1 MSNFRDSDA
10 AREKFVKYYRKY
22 RGNPMR
28 VLLGFYTGQY
38 HKFLISCFFYL
49 VKHSPA
55 LFSPLLIAN
64 VINGVLA
71 GGDAAKRAI
80 LVNAGIW
87 LALLAIHLPANY
99 LYAMYRS
106 RVTRGTEAGLRSAL
120 VRKLQELSIP
130 YHTRMQS
137 GRLQSKIIRDVEA
150 IETLSSQLFNNVLNI
165 VMNLFITIGITA
177 VKNRLILVFFVL
189 VAPVASLTVI
199 AFRRRI
205 GKVNRDFRL
214 EMEETSARVMEMVEM
229 VPVTRAHALEE
240 VENERMTRQLQATAE
255 KGYRLDILQSNFG
268 AAGWVVFQVFQAFC
282 LIFTGF
288 MALSGRILVG
298 DITFYQTSFTT
309 VVNQFTALI
318 NLLPLITKGLESVT
332 SVGEVLSSDDVEQ
345 NEGKEVLPDLKG
357 AFEFKNVRY
366 AYPGT
371 EGRVLDDINL
381 TIPEGETIAVVG
393 ESGSGKTTMMNLL
406 IGFMEPD
413 RGQILVDGKDMKS
426 IDLKSYRRFLS
437 VVPQMPLLFTGTL
450 RDNIAYGMENATDE
464 EIMAAAKAANLGSM
478 IEKLPNGLDTMLE
491 EHGANLSGGQRQ
503 RIAIARAVIRN
514 PKMIILDEATSALDV
529 VSEKE
534 IQNAL
539 ERLVK
544 DRTTFVVAHRLSTIK
559 NADRIVVL
567 ERGRIVE
574 SGTYEELMEKQG
586 VFYHMES
593 LQMSTVKNNKA

>member
-1 MSNFRDSDA
+1 MNNFRDSDA
-10 AREKFVKYYRKY
+10 AQEKFVKYYKKY
-22 RGNPMR
+22 RNSPMK

-49 VKHSPA
+49 IKHSPA

-71 GGDAAKRAI
+71 GGETAKRAI

-366 AYPGT
+366 TYPGT
-371 EGRVLDDINL
+371 EGHVLDDINL

-593 LQMSTVKNNKA
+593 LQMSTVKTNKA

>member
-1 MSNFRDSDA
+1 M
-10 AREKFVKYYRKY
+10 
-22 RGNPMR
+22 
-28 VLLGFYTGQY
+28 
-38 HKFLISCFFYL
+38 
-49 VKHSPA
+49 
-55 LFSPLLIAN
+55 
-64 VINGVLA
+64 
-71 GGDAAKRAI
+71 
-80 LVNAGIW
+80 
-87 LALLAIHLPANY
+87 
-99 LYAMYRS
+99 
-106 RVTRGTEAGLRSAL
+106 
-120 VRKLQELSIP
+120 
-130 YHTRMQS
+130 
-137 GRLQSKIIRDVEA
+137 
-150 IETLSSQLFNNVLNI
+150 
-165 VMNLFITIGITA
+165 
-177 VKNRLILVFFVL
+177 
-189 VAPVASLTVI
+189 
-199 AFRRRI
+199 
-205 GKVNRDFRL
+205 
-214 EMEETSARVMEMVEM
+214 
-229 VPVTRAHALEE
+229 
-240 VENERMTRQLQATAE
+240 
-255 KGYRLDILQSNFG
+255 
-268 AAGWVVFQVFQAFC
+268 
-282 LIFTGF
+282 
-288 MALSGRILVG
+288 
-298 DITFYQTSFTT
+298 
-309 VVNQFTALI
+309 
-318 NLLPLITKGLESVT
+318 
-332 SVGEVLSSDDVEQ
+332 
-345 NEGKEVLPDLKG
+345 
-357 AFEFKNVRY
+357 RY

-371 EGRVLDDINL
+371 EGHVLDDINL

-544 DRTTFVVAHRLSTIK
+544 DRTTFVVAHRLSTIR

-593 LQMSTVKNNKA
+593 LQMSTVKNNKT

>member
-1 MSNFRDSDA
+1 MNNFRDSDA
-10 AREKFVKYYRKY
+10 AQEKFVKYYKKY
-22 RGNPMR
+22 RNSPMK

-49 VKHSPA
+49 IKHSPA

-71 GGDAAKRAI
+71 GGETAKRAI

-288 MALSGRILVG
+288 MALKGRILVG

-371 EGRVLDDINL
+371 EGHVLDDINL

-593 LQMSTVKNNKA
+593 LQMSTVKNNKT